1 MRSNNTFIFL
11 VVAIVSFLV
20 YWFFIRKKTVKT
32 PAPTPSSTETPSAT
46 MGEAVVTF
54 KPDNDADE
62 PEAYTE
68 YADDT
73 SWAELS
79 GNVTVKLT
87 WDNKA
92 GFNNTTKITIRR
104 VIVDDEN
111 NETIYD
117 HVIERYN
124 TDGTVITDNEDY
136 FKNFKSG
143 LTYTVTNM
151 FGSDGGNTAYS
162 VLGKNTYSIRY
173 TLTDGRSEILTED
186 ENGKTTLTDT
196 FSIEDLSLTLDAV
209 AKTERRVKPSLSG
222 GVEISGAV
230 AENLVYL
237 LSKNKVNGKRFAYR
251 DRKYNNTNIGKHG
264 WESWYTRL
272 DRVTN
277 QICNKKKGYEY
288 TDKNAFQLYNELKKG
303 HLAAN
308 FTYDN
313 NGNFTGVNLV
323 FKNTESISQECVD
336 GTFCTTF
343 KMVEDQYTKGDTGD
357 DTKYYAFRVSDCNRK
372 TKTPWTSMTDD
383 QKENPD
389 NTRGTGELKSTVDA
403 YLVANPINGKL
414 TLKTLDT
421 MTEQE
426 LSEGWH
432 AFETVKVTK
441 TKEAT
446 ETEDIMDVYTPIGFS
461 TESTN
466 NGFG

>member
-54 KPDNDADE
+54 KPDKDADE

-68 YADDT
+68 YADDDT

-111 NETIYD
+111 NETIYE

-124 TDGTVITDNEDY
+124 TEGTVITANEDY
-136 FKNFKSG
+136 FKNFNSG
-143 LTYTVTNM
+143 LTYTVTNT
-151 FGSDGGNTAYS
+151 SGNNGTAYS
-162 VLGKNTYSIRY
+162 VLGKNTYSILY
-173 TLTDGRSEILTED
+173 TLTDGGSGILTED

-209 AKTERRVKPSLSG
+209 AKTERKVKPSGAG
-222 GVEISGAV
+222 GVETSSAV
-230 AENLVYL
+230 SENLVYL

-251 DRKYNNTNIGKHG
+251 DRKSSQ
-264 WESWYTRL
+264 SWYTRL
-272 DRVTN
+272 DKVMN
-277 QICNKKKGYEY
+277 QICNKKKGYET
-288 TDKNAFQLYNELKKG
+288 TDKNAFQLYNELKKE

-323 FKNTESISQECVD
+323 FKNTESINQECVD

-343 KMVEDQYTKGDTGD
+343 KMVEDQYTKGGTGD
-357 DTKYYAFRVSDCNRK
+357 NTKYYAFRVSDCNRK
-372 TKTPWTSMTDD
+372 TKTSWASMTDA

-389 NTRGTGELKSTVDA
+389 DTRGTDGLKSTVDA
-403 YLVANPINGKL
+403 YLLANPSNGKL
-414 TLKTLDT
+414 TLTTLDK
-421 MTEQE
+421 MTDQE

-432 AFETVKVTK
+432 AFEMVKVTK
-441 TKEAT
+441 TKDAT
-446 ETEDIMDVYTPIGFS
+446 ELDIDAAYTPIGFS
-461 TESTN
+461 TESKG

>member
-54 KPDNDADE
+54 KPDKDADE

-79 GNVTVKLT
+79 RNVTVKLT

-104 VIVDDEN
+104 EIVDDEDN
-111 NETIYD
+111 KTTYN

-136 FKNFKSG
+136 FKNFLDG
-143 LTYTVTNM
+143 LTYTVTNT
-151 FGSDGGNTAYS
+151 SGNNGEAYS
-162 VLGKNTYSIRY
+162 VLGKNTYSILY
-173 TLTDGRSEILTED
+173 TLTNNDSKILTED
-186 ENGKTTLTDT
+186 ENGNKETLTDT
-196 FSIEDLSLTLDAV
+196 FTIEDLSLTLDAV
-209 AKTERRVKPSLSG
+209 TKTERKVKPSGAG
-222 GVEISGAV
+222 GVETSSAV
-230 AENLVYL
+230 SENIVYL
-237 LSKNKVNGKRFAYR
+237 VSKNKSTGIPSRRYAYHCRKNGTTKWNYVYYFM
-251 DRKYNNTNIGKHG
+251 
-264 WESWYTRL
+264 RL
-272 DRVTN
+272 DKVMK
-277 QICNKKKGYEY
+277 QICNKKRGYET
-288 TDKNAFQLYNELKKG
+288 TDKNAFQLYNIKKG
-303 HLAAN
+303 KHIAVN
-308 FTYDN
+308 FKYKTDGDFKDAELTYVNTDTIN
-313 NGNFTGVNLV
+313 N
-323 FKNTESISQECVD
+323 ECID

-372 TKTPWTSMTDD
+372 TKTPWTSMTNA

-389 NTRGTGELKSTVDA
+389 NTRGTGDLKSTVDA
-403 YLVANPINGKL
+403 YLVADPANGNL
-414 TLKTLDT
+414 SVRTLDT
-421 MTEQE
+421 MTDKE

-432 AFETVKVTK
+432 AFELRNVDSGTDQEMKDVYM
-441 TKEAT
+441 TKELC
-446 ETEDIMDVYTPIGFS
+446 P
-461 TESTN
+461 
-466 NGFG
+466 

>member
-54 KPDNDADE
+54 KPDKDADE

-124 TDGTVITDNEDY
+124 TNGTVITANEDY
-136 FKNFKSG
+136 FKNFESG

-151 FGSDGGNTAYS
+151 SGSDGGNTAYS

-173 TLTDGRSEILTED
+173 TLTDGGSAILTED
-186 ENGKTTLTDT
+186 ENGKKTTLTDT

-209 AKTERRVKPSLSG
+209 AKTERKVKPSGAG
-222 GVEISGAV
+222 GVETSSAV
-230 AENLVYL
+230 SENLVYL
-237 LSKNKVNGKRFAYR
+237 LSKNTRKFGNKDTKTAYGHAVWNFDTSR
-251 DRKYNNTNIGKHG
+251 YDYH
-264 WESWYTRL
+264 YLRL
-272 DRVTN
+272 DKAMK
-277 QICNKKKGYEY
+277 QICNKKRGYET
-288 TDKNAFQLYNELKKG
+288 TDKNAFQLYCNYKKK
-303 HLAAN
+303 HIAVN
-308 FTYDN
+308 FTYS
-313 NGNFTGVNLV
+313 TGGVTNVALTCV
-323 FKNTESISQECVD
+323 DDVEKLNQGCVD
-336 GTFCTTF
+336 GSYCTTF

-372 TKTPWTSMTDD
+372 TKTSWASMTDA

-389 NTRGTGELKSTVDA
+389 NTRGTDDLKSTVDA
-403 YLVANPINGKL
+403 YLVTNPTTGYL
-414 TLKTLDT
+414 SLKTLDT

-432 AFETVKVTK
+432 AFELRNVDSG
-441 TKEAT
+441 
-446 ETEDIMDVYTPIGFS
+446 TEDYIRSDNVSM
-461 TESTN
+461 N
-466 NGFG
+466 NVC

>member
-54 KPDNDADE
+54 KPDKDADE

-68 YADDT
+68 YADDDT

-111 NETIYD
+111 NETIYE

-124 TDGTVITDNEDY
+124 TEGTVITANEDY
-136 FKNFKSG
+136 FKNFKGG
-143 LTYTVTNM
+143 LTYTVTNK
-151 FGSDGGNTAYS
+151 SGNNDTAYS

-173 TLTDGRSEILTED
+173 RLTNNDSNILTED
-186 ENGKTTLTDT
+186 EDGNKETLTDT

-209 AKTERRVKPSLSG
+209 TKTERRVKPSDAG
-222 GVEISGAV
+222 GVETSSAV
-230 AENLVYL
+230 SENNVYL
-237 LSKNKVNGKRFAYR
+237 LSKNTRNWSNNKDYRTAYGYS
-251 DRKYNNTNIGKHG
+251 KYNTVTKKLD
-264 WESWYTRL
+264 YYYLRL
-272 DRVTN
+272 DKVLKQT
-277 QICNKKKGYEY
+277 CNKKKGYET
-288 TDKNAFQLYNELKKG
+288 TDKNAFRLYCNFRKK
-303 HLAAN
+303 HLAVN
-308 FTYDN
+308 FKYKTDGTFDKIELTCTDEADKIN
-313 NGNFTGVNLV
+313 
-323 FKNTESISQECVD
+323 KNCID

-343 KMVEDQYTKGDTGD
+343 KMVQDQYTKGDTGD

-372 TKTPWTSMTDD
+372 TKTPWASMTDS
-383 QKENPD
+383 QKEDPD
-389 NTRGTGELKSTVDA
+389 NTRGTGDLKSPVDA
-403 YLVANPINGKL
+403 YLVTNPANGKL
-414 TLKTLDT
+414 TVKTLDT
-421 MTEQE
+421 MTDQE

-432 AFETVKVTK
+432 AFEMRNVDSG
-441 TKEAT
+441 
-446 ETEDIMDVYTPIGFS
+446 TEDEMVNYLKKDVCP
-461 TESTN
+461 
-466 NGFG
+466 

>member
-54 KPDNDADE
+54 KPDKDADE

-104 VIVDDEN
+104 VIVDDED
-111 NETIYD
+111 NETTYD
-117 HVIERYN
+117 HDIERYN
-124 TDGTVITDNEDY
+124 TDGTVITANEDY
-136 FKNFKSG
+136 FKNFKG
-143 LTYTVTNM
+143 ALTYTVTNT
-151 FGSDGGNTAYS
+151 SGNNDEAYS
-162 VLGKNTYSIRY
+162 VLGKNTYSILY

-186 ENGKTTLTDT
+186 EDGNKETLTDT

-209 AKTERRVKPSLSG
+209 AKTERRVKPSGAG
-222 GVEISGAV
+222 GVETSSAV
-230 AENLVYL
+230 SENIVYL
-237 LSKNKVNGKRFAYR
+237 VSKNKSVGIPSRRYAYHCHKNGTTKWNYIYYFM
-251 DRKYNNTNIGKHG
+251 
-264 WESWYTRL
+264 RL
-272 DRVTN
+272 DKVMK
-277 QICNKKKGYEY
+277 QICNKKRGYET
-288 TDKNAFQLYNELKKG
+288 TDKNAFQLYNISKGKHIAVNFKYKTADGPTKGDFEDAEL
-303 HLAAN
+303 
-308 FTYDN
+308 TYVNTDTIN
-313 NGNFTGVNLV
+313 N
-323 FKNTESISQECVD
+323 ECIN

-372 TKTPWTSMTDD
+372 TKTSWASMTDD

-389 NTRGTGELKSTVDA
+389 NTRGTGDLKSTVDA
-403 YLVANPINGKL
+403 YLVTNPANGNL
-414 TLKTLDT
+414 TVRTLDT
-421 MTEQE
+421 MTDQE

-432 AFETVKVTK
+432 AFEMRNVDSG
-441 TKEAT
+441 
-446 ETEDIMDVYTPIGFS
+446 TEDEMVNYLKKDVCP
-461 TESTN
+461 
-466 NGFG
+466 

>member
-54 KPDNDADE
+54 KPDKDADE

-79 GNVTVKLT
+79 ENVTVKLT

-104 VIVDDEN
+104 VIVVDGEDN
-111 NETIYD
+111 GTTYD

-124 TDGTVITDNEDY
+124 TDGTVITDNGDY
-136 FKNFKSG
+136 FKNFQDG
-143 LTYTVTNM
+143 LTYTVTNK
-151 FGSDGGNTAYS
+151 SGNNGEAYS
-162 VLGKNTYSIRY
+162 VLGKNTYSILY
-173 TLTDGRSEILTED
+173 TLTNGNSEILTED
-186 ENGKTTLTDT
+186 EDGDKETLTDT
-196 FSIEDLSLTLDAV
+196 FTIEDLSLTLDAV
-209 AKTERRVKPSLSG
+209 TKTERKVKPSGAG
-222 GVEISGAV
+222 GVETSSAV
-230 AENLVYL
+230 SENIVYL
-237 LSKNKVNGKRFAYR
+237 VSKNKSTSIPSRRYAYHCRKNGTTKQNYIYYFM
-251 DRKYNNTNIGKHG
+251 
-264 WESWYTRL
+264 RL
-272 DRVTN
+272 DKVMK
-277 QICNKKKGYEY
+277 QICNKKRGYET
-288 TDKNAFQLYNELKKG
+288 TDKNAFQLYNIKKG
-303 HLAAN
+303 KHIAVN
-308 FTYDN
+308 FKYKTDGDFKDAELTHVNTDTIN
-313 NGNFTGVNLV
+313 N
-323 FKNTESISQECVD
+323 ECID

-372 TKTPWTSMTDD
+372 TKTSWASMTDA

-389 NTRGTGELKSTVDA
+389 NTRGTGDLKSTVDA
-403 YLVANPINGKL
+403 YLVTNPANGNL
-414 TLKTLDT
+414 TVRTLDT
-421 MTEQE
+421 MTDQE

-432 AFETVKVTK
+432 AFELRNV
-441 TKEAT
+441 
-446 ETEDIMDVYTPIGFS
+446 DSG
-461 TESTN
+461 TN
-466 NGFG
+466 QKARDDYHMRELC